1 MADERAAPG
10 LWARLRATPRRLL
23 GRALVRWSTVQV
35 LGLPSSVDD
44 VRLVYVLARASVTD
58 AALLGAVV
66 ALEGLPPLVAAGDRD
81 EAPPSGALALLRD
94 DPLAP
99 RVPAWLERLLA
110 EVAGGRAQP
119 TLLCPVN
126 VFWGRAPERE
136 ASATRLRWL
145 RLWAAEGW
153 GGRSRLR
160 KLFAILFFRR
170 DVLVKFAEPIALA
183 PLVEAARVEGVDG
196 ERLGLRIARVV
207 RAALRE
213 DREAVVGPDLSH
225 RRTLVEAIL
234 REPRVRAAIAAEAEA
249 RRLPSARVEA
259 RAAQAAFEIAADY
272 SYITIRL
279 LDRLLTLLWQR
290 IYEGVAV
297 SGVERLQMLARDHTL
312 VYVPCHRS
320 HIDYLLLSY
329 VVHKAGLTVPH
340 IAAGENLN
348 LPLIGRILRGGGAFF
363 LRRSFKDDALYGEV
377 FAAYVHEMLKRGF
390 PIEYFVEG
398 GRSRTGRMLPPKA
411 GLISMTVQSYL
422 REHDRPLAFVPVY
435 IGYEKLIEGAS
446 YTQELSGA
454 AKRRESVWGLI
465 RAVLEL
471 RRERY
476 GEVGVTFGTPVLVQQ
491 VLDDYA
497 VESMSQWL
505 ESKILRREVLTE
517 LSRRIACG
525 INRAARVNPVALVAS
540 GLLATPRHAADLD
553 QLVAYCERL
562 AALLPRTQIAA
573 ESTVTPLS
581 GAASVMRSA
590 ELGYLERRA
599 HVFGE
604 VVSTPPGTAVLL
616 TYFRNNIQHLLA
628 LPGLIACLVQQHGAL
643 GRTKLARLAHDLYAV
658 LAAEFYLPRWG
669 PATEGG
675 EGDVGEAPSPPRFD
689 PFEATLASLV
699 DAGWLV
705 ADETASVFSAPP
717 AASLEAQQLD
727 WLSGGV
733 RPALVRHALLLGVL
747 VRDARPAVP
756 REEAEA
762 LAQEAARHLALTHLF
777 DAPEFS
783 DRTQF
788 RLAVDALAAAA
799 VMRIDADGQIVRG
812 TRLAELAETAAFL
825 LPPDTRVA
833 VRRTAERQAT
843 RSLDP

>member
-10 LWARLRATPRRLL
+10 FWARLGATPRRLL
-23 GRALVRWSTVQV
+23 GRALARWSTVQV
-35 LGLPSSVDD
+35 LGLPSASDG
-44 VRLVYVLARASVTD
+44 VRLVYVLARASATD

-66 ALEGLPPLVAAGDRD
+66 ASKGLPPLVPTGDRD
-81 EAPPSGALALLRD
+81 GLPSGALALLRD

-99 RVPAWLERLLA
+99 RVPAWLERLIA
-110 EVAGGRAQP
+110 EAGGDAAQP

-136 ASATRLRWL
+136 TAAARLRWL

-160 KLFAILFFRR
+160 KLFAIVFFRR
-170 DVLVKFAEPIALA
+170 DVLVKFAEPITLV
-183 PLVEAARVEGVDG
+183 PLVEAARAEGADG
-196 ERLGLRIARVV
+196 ERLGLRIARIV

-225 RRTLVEAIL
+225 RRTLVESIL
-234 REPRVRAAIAAEAEA
+234 REPRVRDAIAAEAEA
-249 RRLPSARVEA
+249 RRQPIERVEA
-259 RAAQAAFEIAADY
+259 RAAKAALEIAADY
-272 SYITIRL
+272 SYLTIRL

-297 SGVERLQMLARDHTL
+297 SGVERLQALARDHTL

-348 LPLIGRILRGGGAFF
+348 LPLVGRILRGGGAFF

-398 GRSRTGRMLPPKA
+398 GRSRTGRMLPPRA
-411 GLISMTVQSYL
+411 GLVSMTVQSYL

-476 GEVGVTFGTPVLVQQ
+476 GEVGVTFGAPVLAQQ

-497 VESMSQWL
+497 VESMPQWL
-505 ESKILRREVLTE
+505 ESKTLRRSVLTE

-525 INRAARVNPVALVAS
+525 INRAAHVNPIALVAS

-562 AALLPRTQIAA
+562 AALLPRTQVASEA
-573 ESTVTPLS
+573 VVTPLS
-581 GAASVMRSA
+581 GTASVMRA
-590 ELGYLERRA
+590 AALGYLERRA

-604 VVSTPPGTAVLL
+604 VVSAPPGAAVLL

-675 EGDVGEAPSPPRFD
+675 EGDTEEASAPPRFD
-689 PFEATLASLV
+689 PFEATLARLV
-699 DAGWLV
+699 DGGWLV
-705 ADETASVFSAPP
+705 ADETASVFSPPP
-717 AASLEAQQLD
+717 AASLEAQRLD
-727 WLSGGV
+727 WLAGGV

-747 VRDARPAVP
+747 VRDPRPAVP

-788 RLAVDALAAAA
+788 RLAMDALAAAA
-799 VMRIDADGQIVRG
+799 VVRIDAQGQIVRG
-812 TRLAELAETAAFL
+812 ERLPELTETAAFL

-843 RSLDP
+843 RSFDP

>member
-10 LWARLRATPRRLL
+10 FWARLRATPRRLL
-23 GRALVRWSTVQV
+23 GRALARWSAVQV
-35 LGLPSSVDD
+35 LGLPSASDE

-66 ALEGLPPLVAAGDRD
+66 ASKGLPPLIAPGGRD
-81 EAPPSGALALLRD
+81 QALPSGALALLRD

-99 RVPAWLERLLA
+99 RVPAWLEYLIA
-110 EVAGGRAQP
+110 EAGRGAAQP

-136 ASATRLRWL
+136 AAATRLRWL

-160 KLFAILFFRR
+160 KLFAVVFFRR
-170 DVLVKFAEPIALA
+170 DVLVKFAEPIALG
-183 PLVEAARVEGVDG
+183 PLVEAARVEGVEG
-196 ERLGLRIARVV
+196 ERLGLRVARIV

-234 REPRVRAAIAAEAEA
+234 REPRVRDAIAAEAEG
-249 RRLPSARVEA
+249 RRQPIERVEA
-259 RAAQAAFEIAADY
+259 RAAKAAFEIAADY
-272 SYITIRL
+272 SYLTIRL

-290 IYEGVAV
+290 IYEGVEV
-297 SGVERLQMLARDHTL
+297 SGVERLQALARDHTL

-348 LPLIGRILRGGGAFF
+348 LPLVGRILRGGGAFF

-398 GRSRTGRMLPPKA
+398 GRSRTGRMLPPRA

-465 RAVLEL
+465 RAVFEL
-471 RRERY
+471 RRQRY
-476 GEVGVTFGTPVLVQQ
+476 GKVGVTFGAPVLLQQ
-491 VLDDYA
+491 VLDDHA
-497 VESMSQWL
+497 VESMPQWL
-505 ESKILRREVLTE
+505 EHKALRREVLTE

-562 AALLPRTQIAA
+562 AALLPRTQIAS
-573 ESTVTPLS
+573 ESVVTPLA
-581 GAASVMRSA
+581 GTPSVMRTA

-604 VVSTPPGTAVLL
+604 VVSAPPGAAVLL

-658 LAAEFYLPRWG
+658 LAAEFYLPRWND
-669 PATEGG
+669 PR
-675 EGDVGEAPSPPRFD
+675 EGDPEAAPSLPRFD

-705 ADETASVFSAPP
+705 VDETASVFSAPR

-727 WLSGGV
+727 WLAGGV

-747 VRDARPAVP
+747 VRDPRPAVP

-788 RLAVDALAAAA
+788 RLATDALAAAA
-799 VMRIDADGQIVRG
+799 VVRIDAQGQIARG
-812 TRLAELAETAAFL
+812 ARLSELAETAAFL

-843 RSLDP
+843 RIDPP